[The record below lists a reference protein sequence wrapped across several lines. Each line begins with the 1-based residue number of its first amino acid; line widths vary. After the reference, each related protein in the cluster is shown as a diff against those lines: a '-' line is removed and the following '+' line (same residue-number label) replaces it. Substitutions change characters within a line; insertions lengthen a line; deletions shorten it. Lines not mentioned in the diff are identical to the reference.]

1 MGIHQIRCLSKSGHY
16 FVYVGPQIEARW
28 KWSEVYP
35 SIPFDTV
42 TVTAELIY

>member
-1 MGIHQIRCLSKSGHY
+1 METYQIKCLSKSGHY

-28 KWSEVYP
+28 KWSRVYP

-42 TVTAELIY
+42 KVTAELVY